1 MESGCSVNGTAI
13 FCKEVIPVGLFYEAD
28 KTFEDLMKEK
38 KNFVFIGEAGSGKS
52 EIVLNIANKLAQ
64 QTGKKVDL
72 FDLDQTKPLYRS
84 RDMQE
89 DFAKRGVSIIYQD
102 QYLDAPVMV
111 GGVRV
116 SLVSDNYTLLDIGG
130 GHQAAKFAG
139 AYADLL
145 SKDDAVPVYI
155 INPYRPWTKSVDAI
169 DGTMRHILG
178 SMRLDHIYILG
189 NPNLGYSTSVN
200 EFMEGLD
207 RIDEL
212 LDGFTVVNSA
222 CVRRDIYDEVRVR
235 TDKSLIPLDLF
246 LTYSWVD

>member
-1 MESGCSVNGTAI
+1 M
-13 FCKEVIPVGLFYEAD
+13 GLFYEAD

-52 EIVLNIANKLAQ
+52 EIVLNVALKLAEAA
-64 QTGKKVDL
+64 GKPVDL

-84 RDMQE
+84 RDMKE
-89 DFAKRGVSIIYQD
+89 DFAKRGVNIHYQD

-139 AYADLL
+139 AYSDLL
-145 SKDDAVPVYI
+145 SKDDSAPVYI

-178 SMRLDHIYILG
+178 SMRLDHIYMLG
-189 NPNLGYSTSVN
+189 NPNLGYTTTVN
-200 EFMEGLD
+200 EFMDGLKK
-207 RIDEL
+207 IDEL

-222 CVRRDIYDEVRVR
+222 CVRRDIFGEAQAM
-235 TDKSLIPLDLF
+235 TDKALVPIDLF

>member
-1 MESGCSVNGTAI
+1 M
-13 FCKEVIPVGLFYEAD
+13 GLFYEAD
-28 KTFEDLMKEK
+28 KTFSELMKEK

-52 EIVLNIANKLAQ
+52 EIVLNVANKLAEA
-64 QTGKKVDL
+64 TGKNVDL

-84 RDMQE
+84 RDMKE
-89 DFAKRGVSIIYQD
+89 DFAGRGVTIHYQD

-139 AYADLL
+139 AYSDLL
-145 SKDDAVPVYI
+145 SKDDSVPVYI

-178 SMRLDHIYILG
+178 SMRLDHIYMLA
-189 NPNLGYSTSVN
+189 NPNLGYATTVN

-207 RIDEL
+207 KTDSL
-212 LDGFTVVNSA
+212 MDGFTVVNSA
-222 CVRRDIYDEVRVR
+222 CIRRELYEEAQKL
-235 TDKSLIPLDLF
+235 TDKHLIPIDLF

>member
-1 MESGCSVNGTAI
+1 M
-13 FCKEVIPVGLFYEAD
+13 D
-28 KTFEDLMKEK
+28 EK

-52 EIVLNIANKLAQ
+52 ELVLNVALKLAER
-64 QTGKKVDL
+64 TGKPVDL

-84 RDMQE
+84 RDMKE
-89 DFAKRGVSIIYQD
+89 VFAKRGVNIIYQD

-145 SKDDAVPVYI
+145 SKDDSVPVYI
-155 INPYRPWTKSVDAI
+155 INPYRPWTRDVDSI

-189 NPNLGYSTSVN
+189 NPNLGYSTTVN
-200 EFMEGLD
+200 EFMDGLEK
-207 RIDEL
+207 IDEL
-212 LDGFTVVNSA
+212 LDGFTAVNSA
-222 CVRRDIYDEVRVR
+222 CVRRDIFEEAQAK
-235 TDKSLIPLDLF
+235 TDKALVPIDLF

>member
-1 MESGCSVNGTAI
+1 M
-13 FCKEVIPVGLFYEAD
+13 GLFYEAD
-28 KTFEDLMKEK
+28 KTFEELMDEK

-52 EIVLNIANKLAQ
+52 ELVLNIALKLAEK
-64 QTGKKVDL
+64 TGKAVDL

-84 RDMQE
+84 RDMKDE
-89 DFAKRGVSIIYQD
+89 FAKKGVNIVYQD

-145 SKDDAVPVYI
+145 SKDDSVPVYI
-155 INPYRPWTKSVDAI
+155 INPYRPWTKDVDSI
-169 DGTMRHILG
+169 DATMRHILG
-178 SMRLDHIYILG
+178 SMRLDHIYMLA
-189 NPNLGYSTSVN
+189 NPNLGYTTTVN
-200 EFMEGLD
+200 EFMAGLD
-207 RIDEL
+207 KVDEL

-222 CVRRDIYDEVRVR
+222 CVRREIHEEASAL
-235 TDKSLIPLDLF
+235 TDKALIPIDLF

>member
-1 MESGCSVNGTAI
+1 MIIQVSI
-13 FCKEVIPVGLFYEAD
+13 MGLFYEAD
-28 KTFEDLMKEK
+28 KSFEQLMDEK

-52 EIVLNIANKLAQ
+52 ELVLNIALKLAKQ
-64 QTGKKVDL
+64 SGRQVDL

-84 RDMQE
+84 RDLQE
-89 DFAKRGVSIIYQD
+89 DFASKGVNIIYQD

-145 SKDDAVPVYI
+145 SKDDSVPVYI

-178 SMRLDHIYILG
+178 SMRLDHIYILA
-189 NPNLGYSTSVN
+189 NPNLGYATTVS
-200 EFMEGLD
+200 EFMDGLNKV
-207 RIDEL
+207 DEL

-222 CVRRDIYDEVRVR
+222 CVRRDIYDEVSKL
-235 TDKSLIPLDLF
+235 TDKSLIPVDLF

>member
-1 MESGCSVNGTAI
+1 M
-13 FCKEVIPVGLFYEAD
+13 GLFYEAD
-28 KTFEDLMKEK
+28 KTFFDLMKEK

-52 EIVLNIANKLAQ
+52 EIVLNIANKPAQ
-64 QTGKKVDL
+64 ETGRPVDL

-84 RDMQE
+84 RDMKE
-89 DFAKRGVSIIYQD
+89 DFAERGVTIHYQD

-139 AYADLL
+139 AYSDLL

-169 DGTMRHILG
+169 DGTMSHILG
-178 SMRLDHIYILG
+178 SMRLDHIYILA
-189 NPNLGYSTSVN
+189 NPNLGYATTVD
-200 EFMEGLD
+200 EFTEGLEKTD
-207 RIDEL
+207 TL
-212 LDGFTVVNSA
+212 LEGFTSVNSA
-222 CVRRDIYDEVRVR
+222 CVRRDIYEEAKAR
-235 TDKSLIPLDLF
+235 TDKTLVPIDLF

>member
-1 MESGCSVNGTAI
+1 M
-13 FCKEVIPVGLFYEAD
+13 GLFYEAD
-28 KTFEDLMKEK
+28 KTFEQLMDEK

-52 EIVLNIANKLAQ
+52 ELVLNIAVKLAEK
-64 QTGKKVDL
+64 TGRPVDL

-84 RDMQE
+84 RDMKE
-89 DFAKRGVSIIYQD
+89 EFAKKGVNIIYQD

-116 SLVSDNYTLLDIGG
+116 SLMSDNYTLLDIGG

-145 SKDDAVPVYI
+145 SKDDSVPVYI
-155 INPYRPWTKSVDAI
+155 INPYRPWTKDVDSI

-178 SMRLDHIYILG
+178 SMRLDHIYMLA
-189 NPNLGYSTSVN
+189 NPNLGYATTVN
-200 EFMEGLD
+200 EFMVGLD
-207 RIDEL
+207 KVDEL
-212 LDGFTVVNSA
+212 LDGFTEVNSA
-222 CVRRDIYDEVRVR
+222 CVRREIFEEASSL
-235 TDKSLIPLDLF
+235 TDKALIPVDLY

>member
-1 MESGCSVNGTAI
+1 M
-13 FCKEVIPVGLFYEAD
+13 GLFYEAD
-28 KTFEDLMKEK
+28 KTFEDIMKEK

-64 QTGKKVDL
+64 ASGGNTGKTADGAPGRKVDL

-84 RDMQE
+84 RDMKE
-89 DFAKRGVSIIYQD
+89 DFASRGVEIHYQD

-139 AYADLL
+139 AYSDLL
-145 SKDDAVPVYI
+145 SKDDAVPVYVV
-155 INPYRPWTKSVDAI
+155 NPYRPWTKSVDAI
-169 DGTMRHILG
+169 DGTMKHILG

-189 NPNLGYSTSVN
+189 NPTLGYATTAD
-200 EFMEGLD
+200 EFMEGLE

-212 LDGFTVVNSA
+212 FDGFTKVNSF
-222 CVRRDIYDEVRVR
+222 CVRREILDEVKAR
-235 TDKSLIPLDLF
+235 TDRTLVPLDLF

>member
-1 MESGCSVNGTAI
+1 M
-13 FCKEVIPVGLFYEAD
+13 GLFYEAD
-28 KTFEDLMKEK
+28 KTFSELMKEK

-52 EIVLNIANKLAQ
+52 EIVLNVANKLAEA
-64 QTGKKVDL
+64 TGKNVDL

-84 RDMQE
+84 RDMKE
-89 DFAKRGVSIIYQD
+89 DFAGRGVTIHYQD

-139 AYADLL
+139 AYSDLL
-145 SKDDAVPVYI
+145 SKDDSVPVYI

-178 SMRLDHIYILG
+178 SMRLDHIYMLA
-189 NPNLGYSTSVN
+189 NPNLGYATTVN

-207 RIDEL
+207 KTDSL

-222 CVRRDIYDEVRVR
+222 CIRRELYEEAQAL
-235 TDKSLIPLDLF
+235 TDKHLVPIDLF